1 MLESTDN
8 QPLELTVLY
17 LLLCFPL
24 EQMCSGRFRS
34 HKVDKGYTGEQ
45 GGRGIW
51 GDFLP
56 LKGEACIN

>member
-1 MLESTDN
+1 MLH
-8 QPLELTVLY
+8 
-17 LLLCFPL
+17 LLLSFLL

-34 HKVDKGYTGEQ
+34 HKVDKGCPGEER
-45 GGRGIW
+45 GGGIL